1 MKNKNTA
8 LLLAF
13 FIGTLGVHQFY
24 LGKKGKGLFYLFT
37 FGLCGLLPLIDCVN
51 LLLMSQNDF
60 DNKYN
65 NQNIQREILNTLKK

>member
-1 MKNKNTA
+1 MKNKKTA
-8 LLLAF
+8 LLLSF

-24 LGKKGKGLFYLFT
+24 LGKKVRCLFYLFT
-37 FGLCGLLPLIDCVN
+37 FGLCGLLPLIDSIS

-60 DNKYN
+60 DTKYN

>member
-37 FGLCGLLPLIDCVN
+37 FGLCGLLPLIDCLN

-60 DNKYN
+60 DNKYF
-65 NQNIQREILNTLKK
+65 NISINKRLH